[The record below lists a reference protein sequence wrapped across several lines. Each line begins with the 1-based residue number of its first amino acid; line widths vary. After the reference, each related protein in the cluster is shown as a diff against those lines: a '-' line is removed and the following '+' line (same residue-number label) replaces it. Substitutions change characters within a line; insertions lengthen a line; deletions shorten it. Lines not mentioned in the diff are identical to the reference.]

1 MRRGD
6 GCGRRSSHEL
16 KDANND
22 THTLTTALK
31 KVNAGIGQGSVLDQ
45 IDKIYRKQHRLTLF
59 EILDKVDNNEV
70 ENFPVVLYKHVPQN
84 GKKQPA
90 LLRFSLPLWKKHDE
104 IFWQSL
110 GDYVILAVHR
120 VKGVDFNRA
129 RGRMKVEYFAKIKGR
144 IKYPKDVR
152 EIIQKIAYLVD
163 TEALP
168 TDFTRFR
175 RMAERRD
182 SLGEM
187 SKEQAAFIGAAL
199 K

>member
-1 MRRGD
+1 MEN
-6 GCGRRSSHEL
+6 SISVALE
-16 KDANND
+16 KV
-22 THTLTTALK
+22 HT
-31 KVNAGIGQGSVLDQ
+31 GIGQGGVLEQ
-45 IDKIYRKQHRLTLF
+45 IDKRYRKQQRITLF
-59 EILDKVDNNEV
+59 QMLDKIGNKELQNY
-70 ENFPVVLYKHVPQN
+70 PVHLYRHIPQI

-90 LLRFSLPLWKKHDE
+90 LLRFSLPFWINHDE

-120 VKGVDFNRA
+120 VKDLVFDRS
-129 RGRMKVEYFAKIKGR
+129 RGCLKVEYFAKVKGR
-144 IKYPKDVR
+144 IKYPKDIG

-163 TEALP
+163 TESLP

-187 SKEQAAFIGAAL
+187 SKEQAALIGAAL
-199 K
+199 KFIEIR

>member
-1 MRRGD
+1 MID
-6 GCGRRSSHEL
+6 SF
-16 KDANND
+16 
-22 THTLTTALK
+22 TTALE
-31 KVNAGIGQGSVLDQ
+31 KVHSNIGQGSILEQ
-45 IDKIYRKQHRLTLF
+45 IDKLYRKQQRLTLF
-59 EILDKVDNNEV
+59 QMLEKVDNKEV
-70 ENFPVVLYKHVPQN
+70 DNFPVVLYKHIEQK

-90 LLRFSLPLWKKHDE
+90 LLRFSLPLWINHDE

-120 VKGVDFNRA
+120 VKDLDFDRA

-144 IKYPKDVR
+144 IKYPQDIK

-175 RMAERRD
+175 RMAERRG

-187 SKEQAAFIGAAL
+187 SKEQAALIGAAL
-199 K
+199 KLIEMK

>member
-1 MRRGD
+1 MPN
-6 GCGRRSSHEL
+6 SL
-16 KDANND
+16 VA
-22 THTLTTALK
+22 ALET
-31 KVNAGIGQGSVLDQ
+31 VHAGIGQGSVLEQ
-45 IDKIYRKQHRLTLF
+45 IDKRYRKQQRLTLF
-59 EILDKVDNNEV
+59 QMLDQV
-70 ENFPVVLYKHVPQN
+70 ERRQVADFPVTLYKHIPQR

-90 LLRFSLPLWKKHDE
+90 LLRFSLPLWINHEE

-120 VKGVDFNRA
+120 VKDLAFDRL
-129 RGRMKVEYFAKIKGR
+129 RGCMKLEYFAKIRGR
-144 IKYPKDVR
+144 IKYPDDIR

-187 SKEQAAFIGAAL
+187 SKEQAALIGAAL
-199 K
+199 KFIDIR